1 MFGGTCK
8 KGNEE
13 MRSKILFSDL
23 DATLLC
29 DDKSISEKNRN
40 AIQKM
45 LKQGHYFVVAT
56 GRPVESGRK
65 VVKELGLTMPGCYMI
80 AFNGAVIYDCSADRI
95 LFKKSVPIEVVQEI
109 FEKAN
114 KAGIYVQTYNDVD
127 IITKKRT
134 KELEF
139 YVKRTHMTYKL
150 SEKILD
156 ALKGEPQ
163 KVMLIRLQKDGKL
176 EKFQAQNRQWE
187 TGRCHSFFSCKE
199 YLEYVPENVDK
210 GTGIDYLT
218 KLLDLPNIS
227 TVAVGDEQNDI
238 PMIKKAHVGIAVKNA
253 TDAAKAAADY
263 VTENDNNHDALA
275 EVIGR
280 FVL

>member
-1 MFGGTCK
+1 
-8 KGNEE
+8 

-23 DATLLC
+23 DATLLS
-29 DDKSISEKNRN
+29 DDRSISEKNRE

-95 LFKKSVPIEVVQEI
+95 LFRKSVPIEVVQEI
-109 FEKAN
+109 FEEAK
-114 KAGIYVQTYNDVD
+114 KAGIYVQTYNNVDVV
-127 IITKKRT
+127 TKKRT
-134 KELEF
+134 KELE
-139 YVKRTHMTYKL
+139 YYIDRTHMTYKL
-150 SEKILD
+150 SENIID

-176 EKFQAQNRQWE
+176 KKFQEQNRQWE
-187 TGRCHSFFSCKE
+187 KGRCHSFFSCKE

-210 GTGIDYLT
+210 GTGIEYLT
-218 KLLDLPNIS
+218 KLLDLPEIS
-227 TVAVGDEQNDI
+227 TIAVGDEQNDI
-238 PMIKKAHVGIAVKNA
+238 PMIQKAHIGVAVKNA
-253 TDAAKAAADY
+253 IEDAKAAADY

-275 EVIGR
+275 EVIER